1 MFCVFEWC
9 GHNGIVG
16 NATKQG
22 KLLPCYAKF
31 SGKFVG
37 YLQVCTQSYNFQNV
51 QNVQDVLCDLQVQ
64 ASKLMPHAWRNFE
77 DVVLT
82 FDQQVLTPSGFVCKA
97 CKKELTH
104 EEASRACSVLAKSR
118 RVEMSWDDDD
128 EHAFRTMQAQ
138 TTVLSRRSFSGTLP
152 YLMFNHGTLLGDEG
166 AYFLKKHKPP
176 RLFCSCVDY
185 SDYGRSTVLADLSFL
200 KDNHAVRA
208 LDMQRVLPI
217 DWSCC
222 ACIQSLMLMHPV
234 SMDIPHGIANMTNL
248 RHITLHGVDDLP
260 DDFGDLKLESL
271 RCTRSQSLDLR
282 TLIPHLV
289 KMPTL
294 NRLWYANYSVP
305 RTTIPTEIGKLVS
318 LTTLVLSNNH
328 FVGNIPTE
336 LGRLTNLSDL
346 HIAEP
351 ALSLTCPQEVLDL
364 KVATQIIT
372 PWIYTAWTATN
383 PVWPE

>member
-1 MFCVFEWC
+1 MFCVFAWLGRKGLFVTC
-9 GHNGIVG
+9 
-16 NATKQG
+16 TKQG
-22 KLLPCYAKF
+22 RLLPCYAKF

-37 YLQVCTQSYNFQNV
+37 YLQVCTQACTLQNV
-51 QNVQDVLCDLQVQ
+51 QKVQDELCDLQDQ

-82 FDQQVLTPSGFVCKA
+82 FDQQVLTPSGFACKA
-97 CKKELTH
+97 CKKDLTH
-104 EEASRACSVLAKSR
+104 EEASRACSVLEKSC

-128 EHAFRTMQAQ
+128 EHAFQTMQAQ
-138 TTVLSRRSFSGTLP
+138 TTVLTRSLFSGTVPWLI
-152 YLMFNHGTLLGDEG
+152 FNHGTSLGDEG
-166 AYFLKKHKPP
+166 TYFLKKHKPP
-176 RLFCSCVDY
+176 KVYCANVDY
-185 SDYGRSTVLADLSFL
+185 SDFGRSTVLADLSFL
-200 KDNHAVRA
+200 KDNYAVRA
-208 LDMQRVLPI
+208 LDLRRLLPI
-217 DWSCC
+217 DWSSFV
-222 ACIQSLMLMHPV
+222 CIQSLQFIHPC

-248 RHITLHGVDDLP
+248 RHITLHGVDNLP
-260 DDFGDLKLESL
+260 DDFGDLKLESF
-271 RCTRSQSLDLR
+271 RCTRSQSLDLC

-294 NRLWYANYSVP
+294 NRLWYSNYSVP

-318 LTTLVLSNNH
+318 LTTLVLSNNN

-336 LGRLTNLSDL
+336 LGRLTNLSEL

-351 ALSLTCPQEVLDL
+351 ALTLTCPQEVLDL

-372 PWIYTAWTATN
+372 PWIYTAWTVTN